1 MDRGPGDN
9 PLAGSAT
16 GRRYDAA
23 ALLLA
28 AAVLIAIRLHA
39 FALPLETDECNYAY
53 IGARLL
59 GPDRLYIDV
68 WDHQPPGIFILFAAV
83 IAPFGDA
90 PEAFRWMAVLA
101 SLGTMVLI
109 FAIVRPAAGRGAAY
123 LAAGLFALCSA
134 DPGMAGEGC
143 NREIFMNPLALAAVW
158 LLVRRQPPARLE
170 VLLAG
175 LLLGLGSTI
184 KTVMA
189 AQWLLLLAWLI
200 VRTWI
205 DTGPDKRFRS
215 VGAAVGLFGVG
226 PAVVWAATLAY
237 FAATGRFDQ
246 IYEAVFAFNLGYSDV
261 SAGYWQRFADF
272 FLAPIH
278 QYVFESTGPLWLA
291 AGVSAAALPFVRRG
305 RGFAIEAALLC
316 YLVGSYWAVCLPGQ
330 FWPHYYYLML
340 PPLVIVLAVALGHLA
355 TLPSGSRFARPARWL
370 AWAGAS
376 IVALSLLMLQAR
388 DYLLVPPLQIADKR
402 YDSRDLWG
410 RAQGR
415 NVARATDPDD
425 TVFVYAQDV
434 GVYYYSRRRCASRYT
449 MVRALNEGYPGFE
462 KRRVILLEE
471 IKANRPRLMLMVDEP
486 FPALYEYLMANYHLV
501 GIDYH
506 DRRQNEPIMHVLAD
520 NSRPIADIDW
530 NWHRSSVS
538 Q

>member
-316 YLVGSYWAVCLPGQ
+316 YLVGSYWAVSAGA
-330 FWPHYYYLML
+330 
-340 PPLVIVLAVALGHLA
+340 VLA
-355 TLPSGSRFARPARWL
+355 
-370 AWAGAS
+370 
-376 IVALSLLMLQAR
+376 SLLLLDAPAAGDRAGCCPGTSGDTAVRIALRPPGSLAGLGRGVDRGPLAADVAGPGLPTGAAAADCGQAVR
-388 DYLLVPPLQIADKR
+388 L
-402 YDSRDLWG
+402 
-410 RAQGR
+410 
-415 NVARATDPDD
+415 ARS
-425 TVFVYAQDV
+425 V
-434 GVYYYSRRRCASRYT
+434 G
-449 MVRALNEGYPGFE
+449 PGPGPE
-462 KRRVILLEE
+462 
-471 IKANRPRLMLMVDEP
+471 
-486 FPALYEYLMANYHLV
+486 
-501 GIDYH
+501 
-506 DRRQNEPIMHVLAD
+506 RRQG
-520 NSRPIADIDW
+520 
-530 NWHRSSVS
+530 HRSR
-538 Q
+538 

>member
-1 MDRGPGDN
+1 MDGEPGES
-9 PLAGSAT
+9 LVAGSTT
-16 GRRYDAA
+16 GRSYDAA

-59 GPDRLYIDV
+59 AGDRLYIDV
-68 WDHQPPGIFILFAAV
+68 WDHQPPGIFGLFAAV
-83 IAPFGDA
+83 IAPFGNG
-90 PEAFRWMAVLA
+90 PEVFRWMAVLA

-109 FAIVRPAAGRGAAY
+109 FAIVRRAAGHGAAY
-123 LAAGLFALCSA
+123 FAAGLFALCSA

-143 NREIFMNPLALAAVW
+143 NREILMNPLALAAVW
-158 LLVRRQPPARLE
+158 LLVRRRPRARLE
-170 VLLAG
+170 LLLAG

-205 DTGPDKRFRS
+205 DTGPGQRVRS
-215 VGAAVGLFGVG
+215 VAAAVGLFGVG
-226 PAVVWAATLAY
+226 PAAVWAATLAY
-237 FAATGRFDQ
+237 FTATGRFDE

-278 QYVFESTGPLWLA
+278 RHVFEGTKPLWITA
-291 AGVSAAALPFVRRG
+291 VVSAGALPFIRRG
-305 RGFAIEAALLC
+305 RGFAIKAALLC

-340 PPLVIVLAVALGHLA
+340 PPLVIVLAVALGDLA
-355 TLPSGSRFARPARWL
+355 ALPSALRFSRPGRWL
-370 AWAGAS
+370 AWAVAS
-376 IVALSLLMLQAR
+376 IVALSLLVLQAR
-388 DYLLVPPLQIADKR
+388 DYLLLPPLQITDKR

-415 NVARATDPDD
+415 NVARVTDPDD

-434 GVYYYSRRRCASRYT
+434 GVYYYSGRRCASRYT
-449 MVRALNEGYPGFE
+449 MMRALNEGYAGFE
-462 KRRVILLEE
+462 TRRAILLEE
-471 IKANRPRLMLMVDEP
+471 IKANRPRLMLMLDEP
-486 FPALYEYLMANYHLV
+486 FPALYEYVMANYHLV

-506 DRRQNEPIMHVLAD
+506 DRRQKEPIMHVLAD
-520 NSRPIADIDW
+520 NSRPIVHIDW
-530 NWHRSSVS
+530 NWHRSSVLD
-538 Q
+538 